1 MLQFNTHALL
11 LKCRPGSQF
20 HFGTPPL
27 DEQSVVD
34 KTALVLHSDTLYSA
48 LIDICSRI
56 FPEFTENLIERFRS
70 GDLIFS
76 SASYFIDW
84 KSGAQTERL
93 FFFPKPVTLNLG
105 EEKTSRKVA
114 FISKGIWEQGIL
126 PTSKSWEIFGKF
138 AMLKSEIPDHW
149 PDQSNDFEFIEL
161 LTIPKVAIHKI
172 SKENSIYFQNNLVTP
187 RYQALEKSA
196 AQNFSDDAEME
207 ENLLFKTHF
216 FVLLKCSTVFEES
229 LDFLKIKLL
238 LEWLKDSGVG
248 GERSVGC
255 GRLENIEWANFE
267 VNVSS
272 QGHAAS
278 LLSLCQPADATEL
291 SLFSFFKTLTRGGRT
306 TGFSRDLI
314 LGRVKM
320 IAEGAILTDGGEPMG
335 RLIELEKSP
344 NHSIFRVGKAF
355 IVPLHENFATD
366 KWMN

>member
-1 MLQFNTHALL
+1 MPQLNTHALL
-11 LKCRPGSQF
+11 FKCRPGSQF

-34 KTALVLHSDTLYSA
+34 ETALVLHSDTLYSA
-48 LIDICSRI
+48 LIDICSRVL
-56 FPEFTENLIERFRS
+56 PDFTDILIERFKS

-84 KSGAQTERL
+84 KSGTQNERL
-93 FFFPKPVTLNLG
+93 FFFPKPVTLELG
-105 EEKTSRKVA
+105 ENKTIRKVT
-114 FISKGIWEQGIL
+114 FISKGIWEQGVL
-126 PTSKSWEIFGKF
+126 PTDRNWEIFGKF

-149 PDQSNDFEFIEL
+149 PDKSNDLEFIEM
-161 LTIPKVAIHKI
+161 LTIPKVAVHKI
-172 SKENSIYFQNNLVTP
+172 SKENSIYFQNNLITP
-187 RYQALEKSA
+187 RYKIFKHSA
-196 AQNFSDDAEME
+196 AQNLIEDAEIE

-216 FVLLKCSTVFEES
+216 FVLLSCTKEFEES
-229 LDFLKIKLL
+229 PDFLKIKLL

-255 GRLENIEWANFE
+255 GRLENIEWADFQL
-267 VNVSS
+267 NVTN
-272 QGHAAS
+272 QGRAKA
-278 LLSLCQPADATEL
+278 LLSLCQPADVTEL

-306 TGFSRDLI
+306 TRFSMNLI

-320 IAEGAILTDGGEPMG
+320 IAEGAILTGGGEPKG
-335 RLIELEKSP
+335 RLIELEKAP
-344 NHSIFRVGKAF
+344 NHSILRVGKAF